1 MRQIMIVLAL
11 GLSVVSVSGCQTTS
25 GSEEERP
32 RITRETPLDEA
43 YGYAVTYG
51 DDILRQVRDLA
62 RERNELPALK
72 KLSERDLMQK
82 HDSAEPNVLL
92 NAAHLYRISSAQ
104 LSPKLLQTLL
114 SSRNKTS
121 RVIGWRMAAVKP
133 SAEVRQTLENY
144 LTQVLGEGQEE
155 QVLIPEMATAVQEN
169 NLKSAYTF
177 LVRGLMLE
185 GSPEFANAM
194 LVLDPNR
201 ASGPFLDYLRKADL
215 DDLRQMN
222 QNSVN
227 VYTCT
232 VIFRYL
238 QDNPLPINH
247 PGVAQLFTFAIS
259 RNRGLADMA
268 NAVLE
273 KHMPE
278 HRAALAMILARLPV
292 QVQLAFVENSQ
303 REITS
308 NLRLLLS
315 ELKDVAQQKE
325 VLEELNS
332 GQSAVSQ

>member
-1 MRQIMIVLAL
+1 MREFIMLLAL
-11 GLSVVSVSGCQTTS
+11 SFSLIASTACQTT
-25 GSEEERP
+25 GAGEEEKP
-32 RITRETPLDEA
+32 QITREMPLDEA
-43 YGYAVTYG
+43 YAHAVRFG
-51 DDILRQVRDLA
+51 DDVLRQVRDLA
-62 RERNELPALK
+62 RERQEVPALK
-72 KLSERDLMQK
+72 QLSENDLLQN
-82 HDSAEPNVLL
+82 HENADAAYLL
-92 NAAHLYRISSAQ
+92 NAAHLYRISSPQ
-104 LSPKLLQTLL
+104 LSQKLLKTLL
-114 SSRNKTS
+114 NSRNKTS
-121 RVIGWRMAAVKP
+121 RVIAWRLAAVKP
-133 SAEVRQTLENY
+133 SGEVAQTLENF
-144 LTQVLGEGQEE
+144 LTTVLGEGHEE
-155 QVLIPEMATAVQEN
+155 SVLIPEMAIAVQEN

-177 LVRGLMLE
+177 LVRGLMVE

-194 LVLDPNR
+194 LVLDPSR

-247 PGVAQLFTFAIS
+247 PGASQLFTFAIS

-278 HRAALAMILARLPV
+278 HRAAFAMMLARMPV

-303 REITS
+303 RELTS
-308 NLRLLLS
+308 NLRLFLGD
-315 ELKDVAQQKE
+315 LKEVAQQKE

-332 GQSAVSQ
+332 GQSAVAQ